1 MSQVVVIHYG
11 FDFTLLT
18 NSIECFF
25 FHNKETSANIFLI
38 PALV

>member
-1 MSQVVVIHYG
+1 MNQVVVIHYG

-25 FHNKETSANIFLI
+25 FHNKETKLPVQIFF
-38 PALV
+38 

>member
-18 NSIECFF
+18 NSIACFF
-25 FHNKETSANIFLI
+25 FYNKETKLPVQIFS
-38 PALV
+38 